1 MCKSSLSVLLL
12 AAGVSMAT
20 APVQLSH
27 AETAPPPT
35 LGQDTKGEPATAE
48 QIAEAEANEQAQPQ
62 NDSAVTDGKEQKKS
76 GRLFGTTKI
85 KESRR
90 ESGQVY
96 QIEIQHSA
104 GPNQYIEETDSD
116 GNIESEPT
124 DIEDTPNLPKWRIG
138 SW

>member
-1 MCKSSLSVLLL
+1 MNISSLSVLLL
-12 AAGVSMAT
+12 VASVTVAM
-20 APVQLSH
+20 APVQLGR
-27 AETAPPPT
+27 AETAPPPS

-48 QIAEAEANEQAQPQ
+48 QIAETEASEQTQPL
-62 NDSAVTDGKEQKKS
+62 NDSTVTDGKEQKKS

-96 QIEIQHSA
+96 QIELQHSA

-116 GNIESEPT
+116 GNIESEST

>member
-1 MCKSSLSVLLL
+1 MNKSNLSVLLL
-12 AAGVSMAT
+12 VASVTVGI

-35 LGQDTKGEPATAE
+35 LGQETKGEPATAE
-48 QIAEAEANEQAQPQ
+48 QIAEAEANEQAASQ
-62 NDSAVTDGKEQKKS
+62 NDSLVTDNTEQKKP
-76 GRLFGTTKI
+76 RKLFGTTTI

-96 QIEIQHSA
+96 QIELQHSG

-116 GNIESEPT
+116 GNIESEPS